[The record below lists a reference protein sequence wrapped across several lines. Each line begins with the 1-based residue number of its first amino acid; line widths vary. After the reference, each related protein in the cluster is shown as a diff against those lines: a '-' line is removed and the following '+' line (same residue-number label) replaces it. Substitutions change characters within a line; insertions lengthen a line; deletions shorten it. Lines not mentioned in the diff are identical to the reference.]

1 MSNWSKVF
9 NQIKSKVTSE
19 WLLKKFLISALLL
32 TGCYRV
38 GNELEPQLNY
48 AVQDRYL
55 KSLPSPFPPLS
66 DQEAAEDWGR
76 EDKVG
81 LWFARELDLYQ
92 AITAFKR
99 SSFLIPPALTDRK
112 LQLEYDILLSYY
124 YGRKYPEALYTYD
137 SGPLRYTAPN
147 FTPHQDLIVILYDS
161 YLNMRETDKAE
172 KVMEYL
178 QTTYPAT
185 AQKLALSE
193 ILLSGNIPALE
204 YAAQDHPDIQ
214 ELMSQYQLEKKSTLT
229 AQLLNT
235 FIPGAGYLYVGQTQS
250 AITAFLLNGAFICAS
265 CYFFQHGNTA
275 AGIIFTSIEAGWYF
289 GGIYGAG
296 QETKFYNERL
306 YERLATP
313 MMNENR
319 YFPILMLK
327 YGF

>member
-1 MSNWSKVF
+1 M
-9 NQIKSKVTSE
+9 
-19 WLLKKFLISALLL
+19 KKLLISLFLL

-66 DQEAAEDWGR
+66 ETEIAQDWGR
-76 EDKVG
+76 EDQIG
-81 LWFARELDLYQ
+81 LGFAKELDLYQ

-99 SSFLIPPALTDRK
+99 SSFLIPPSLTDRK
-112 LQLEYDILLSYY
+112 LQLEYDTLLSYY
-124 YGRKYPEALYTYD
+124 YGGKFAETLYTYE
-137 SGPLRYTAPN
+137 SGPLRYTTPQ
-147 FTPHQDLIVILYDS
+147 FTPHQDLIVILYDA
-161 YLNMRETDKAE
+161 YTNMRETDKAE
-172 KVMEYL
+172 KVMGYL
-178 QTTYPAT
+178 QNTYPVV

-193 ILLSGNIPALE
+193 ILLKGDIPSL
-204 YAAQDHPDIQ
+204 AAAAPDHPDIQ
-214 ELMSQYQLEKKSTLT
+214 TLMSQYQLEKKSTQT

-235 FIPGAGYLYVGQTQS
+235 FIPGSGYLYVGQTQS
-250 AITAFLLNGAFICAS
+250 AITAFLLNGVFIWAS
-265 CYFFQHGNTA
+265 CYFFQHGNPA
-275 AGIIFTSIEAGWYF
+275 AGIIFTSLEAGWYF

-296 QETKFYNERL
+296 QEAKFYNERL

-313 MMNENR
+313 MMNDNR